1 MMHTS
6 VAVSSFNA
14 ADVGMST
21 DIQTERVCS
30 DGTDGFMTSSS
41 LRPAH
46 KTRIGYHVG
55 SGGLGKHPAGL
66 MKLKKGMYVDLSREL
81 PSGERIVATVQYAY
95 ESSDTAMAC
104 PNSTLFTRTVGE
116 SMW

>member
-1 MMHTS
+1 
-6 VAVSSFNA
+6 
-14 ADVGMST
+14 
-21 DIQTERVCS
+21 
-30 DGTDGFMTSSS
+30 
-41 LRPAH
+41 
-46 KTRIGYHVG
+46 
-55 SGGLGKHPAGL
+55 
-66 MKLKKGMYVDLSREL
+66 MKLKKGMSVDLSREL